1 MAAWISI
8 FISYPQFLTVP
19 FHCVKFPKQ
28 AQKEQKERARFE
40 TVKFK
45 IFAKSETGTTG
56 TTGTK
61 TQEKTPRKIRS
72 CRDQNN
78 HAEPLIN
85 SRQSTLY
92 TFANI

>member
-40 TVKFK
+40 TVKFQK
-45 IFAKSETGTTG
+45 FANSKTGTTG

-61 TQEKTPRKIRS
+61 KVGQLLKCKLVKIGK
-72 CRDQNN
+72 
-78 HAEPLIN
+78 I
-85 SRQSTLY
+85 
-92 TFANI
+92 

>member
-1 MAAWISI
+1 VAAWISI

-40 TVKFK
+40 TVKFE
-45 IFAKSETGTTG
+45 IFAKSKTG

-61 TQEKTPRKIRS
+61 EQKKVVQLLKCKLVKIGK
-72 CRDQNN
+72 
-78 HAEPLIN
+78 I
-85 SRQSTLY
+85 
-92 TFANI
+92 